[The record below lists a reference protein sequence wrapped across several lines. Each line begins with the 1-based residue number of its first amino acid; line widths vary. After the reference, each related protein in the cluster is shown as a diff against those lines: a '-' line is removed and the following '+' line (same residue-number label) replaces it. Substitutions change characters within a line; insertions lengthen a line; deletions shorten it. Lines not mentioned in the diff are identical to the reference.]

1 MRRDQDGTDNGRVS
15 LEIASTKIVVGTR
28 YTMTVIYTVGPR
40 AVAVGGCLRFK
51 LPGLE
56 LVKAREPVASC
67 SNLEVELNYTNVLPP
82 IDGKDG
88 AEFFTLDYLFV
99 TIEQAPMEPGDT
111 ISVRYGQSLPMHRT
125 AAPLMAQR
133 WPVEVATDLDGSR
146 SAPGSGLSMVT
157 DLPVLDF
164 VNDKPFYLEV
174 TVPSYTQTGA
184 RFEAVIRARDRHHNI
199 CSDYEGTVTLS
210 SGSGDRS
217 APLGAYT
224 FTAADRGVH
233 TCSDLVLPSDGI
245 HRITAIDDARGLY
258 GRSNPT
264 RTMSAPPPRQL
275 YWGDT
280 HCHSRF
286 SADSAANNPLIASP
300 EDDYEYARNRS
311 DLDFCMVTDHIEDQ
325 SEEEWQETREAANR
339 CCEPGRF
346 VTFSGFEATFQP
358 SRKNGDKNVYFF
370 NDDEDWVNHGTT
382 EELYENLRGRR
393 GRVMVIPHLHAGVNW
408 GQHDPELERVVE
420 IYAHWGCGLSP
431 ESEPPLVPLRRNR
444 RPETFVSHALEHG
457 IKLGFIASA
466 DHSYGHPGDDF
477 WWRLSS
483 YNGGLAGVYADELT
497 KEGVWDA
504 LWERRCYATTRAR
517 ILLELDING
526 HPMGEELKQ
535 MAGERHICV
544 KAYGT
549 AAIESVEIIKNAR
562 TLHRRS
568 KADAL
573 DVALTF
579 VDQEAERE
587 TDYYYAHVMQVDGEQ
602 AWSSPIWVT
611 SSG

>member
-1 MRRDQDGTDNGRVS
+1 MRRDQDGTDNGSVS
-15 LEIASTKIVVGTR
+15 LDTASTKIVVGTR
-28 YTMTVIYTVGPR
+28 YTMTVIYTAGPR
-40 AVAVGGCLRFK
+40 GVAVDGCIRFK

-56 LVKAREPVASC
+56 LVKAGGPAASC
-67 SNLEVELNYTNVLPP
+67 SNPEVELSCTDVLPAV
-82 IDGKDG
+82 DGRNG

-99 TIEQAPMEPGDT
+99 TIKQAPMEPGDT
-111 ISVRYGQSLPMHRT
+111 ISVRYGHSLPMHRT

-146 SAPGSGLSMVT
+146 RAPGSGFSMVT
-157 DLPVLDF
+157 NLPVLEF

-184 RFEAVIRARDRHHNI
+184 PVEAVVRARDRHHNI
-199 CSDYEGTVTLS
+199 CTDYDGTVALS
-210 SGSGDRS
+210 AG
-217 APLGAYT
+217 ATPLGAQP
-224 FTAADRGVH
+224 FTAADKGVH
-233 TCSDLVLPSDGI
+233 TCADLVLPSDDI

-264 RTMSAPPPRQL
+264 RTTSARPRHQL

-286 SADSAANNPLIASP
+286 SADSAAINPLIASP

-325 SEEEWQETREAANR
+325 SEEEWRETREAANR
-339 CCEPGRF
+339 CYEPGRF

-370 NDDEDWVNHGTT
+370 NDDEDWVNQGST
-382 EELYENLRGRR
+382 EEMYENLRGRK
-393 GRVMVIPHLHAGVNW
+393 GRVMVIPHMHAGANW
-408 GQHDPELERVVE
+408 ALHDPELERVVE

-431 ESEPPLVPLRRNR
+431 DSEPPLVPPRRTR
-444 RPETFVSHALEHG
+444 RPETFVSHALEQG
-457 IKLGFIASA
+457 VKLGFIASA

-483 YNGGLAGVYADELT
+483 YNGGLAAVYADELT
-497 KEGVWDA
+497 REGIWDA

-517 ILLELDING
+517 ILLEFGIDG
-526 HPMGEELKQ
+526 HPMGEELTSG
-535 MAGERHICV
+535 AGERHISV
-544 KAYGT
+544 KAHGT

-562 TLHRRS
+562 TLRS
-568 KADAL
+568 RPGEGAL
-573 DVALTF
+573 DVELTF

-587 TDYYYAHVMQVDGEQ
+587 TDYYYVHVTQIDGEQ

-611 SSG
+611 TSG